1 MNESQK
7 KILYYKTKI
16 DEALNKLVKIGKE
29 EDLLNKRKEKLTQ
42 ALEAHRQKL
51 NLLEKENL

>member
-1 MNESQK
+1 MNK
-7 KILYYKTKI
+7 TNRINYYKTKI

-42 ALEAHRQKL
+42 ELEDYRQSL
-51 NLLEKENL
+51 SLLEKESL